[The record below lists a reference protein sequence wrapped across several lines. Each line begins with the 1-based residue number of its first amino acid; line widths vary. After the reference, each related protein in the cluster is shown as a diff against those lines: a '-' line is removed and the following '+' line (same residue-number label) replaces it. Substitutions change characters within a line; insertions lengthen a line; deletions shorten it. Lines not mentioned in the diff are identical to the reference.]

1 MWEKI
6 LMRTIKIFNEEKE
19 IYNGSCSVNMVLFR
33 GRIFGE
39 IQKINDR
46 IIKFTLQL
54 SNGKDP
60 STDQWRKP
68 TFVKCSAFDSVSA
81 EILKNYKTGEEI
93 WVVAKYYTNKYND
106 KIYHE
111 FCVRDV
117 IDAKVKEAK
126 NKKETASKSDFLDD
140 DLPF

>member
-1 MWEKI
+1 
-6 LMRTIKIFNEEKE
+6 MRTIKIFNEEKE
-19 IYNGSCSVNMVLFR
+19 IYNGACSVNTVIFK

-68 TFVKCSAFDSVSA
+68 TFVKCSAFDSMSK
-81 EILKNYKTGEEI
+81 EIIKDYKTGEEI
-93 WVVAKYYTNKYND
+93 WVIAKYYTNKYND

-117 IDAKVKEAK
+117 IGTKVKEVE

>member
-1 MWEKI
+1 
-6 LMRTIKIFNEEKE
+6 MRTIKIFNEEKE

-60 STDQWRKP
+60 RRPAHAVLIPRAPDFIVLPMQDFIAR
-68 TFVKCSAFDSVSA
+68 
-81 EILKNYKTGEEI
+81 L
-93 WVVAKYYTNKYND
+93 
-106 KIYHE
+106 
-111 FCVRDV
+111 
-117 IDAKVKEAK
+117 
-126 NKKETASKSDFLDD
+126 KETRFSS
-140 DLPF
+140 

>member
-1 MWEKI
+1 
-6 LMRTIKIFNEEKE
+6 MRTIKIFNEEKE
-19 IYNGSCSVNMVLFR
+19 IYSNSCPVNMVIFR

-39 IQKINDR
+39 IQKINDK
-46 IIKFTLQL
+46 IIKFVLQV

-60 STDQWRKP
+60 STGQWRKS
-68 TFVKCSAFDSVSA
+68 TFVKCSAFESMSK
-81 EILKNYKTGEEI
+81 EILENYKTGDEI
-93 WVVAKYYTNKYND
+93 WIIAKYYRNKKED

-117 IDAKVKEAK
+117 IDTKVK
-126 NKKETASKSDFLDD
+126 NTDSKEEMVSESNLLDD

>member
-1 MWEKI
+1 
-6 LMRTIKIFNEEKE
+6 MRTFKIFDEEKE
-19 IYNGSCSVNMVLFR
+19 IYNGSCPVNMVLFR

-39 IQKINDR
+39 IQKINDK
-46 IIKFTLQL
+46 IIKFVLQI

-60 STDQWRKP
+60 NTGQWRKP
-68 TFVKCSAFDSVSA
+68 TFVKCSVFNSMIK
-81 EILKNYKTGEEI
+81 EILKEYKTGDEI
-93 WVVAKYYTNKYND
+93 WVIAKYYRNKKED

-117 IDAKVKEAK
+117 IGAKAK
-126 NKKETASKSDFLDD
+126 NTKEEATNILDD

>member
-19 IYNGSCSVNMVLFR
+19 IYTNSCSVNLVIFR

-39 IQKINDR
+39 IQKINDK
-46 IIKFTLQL
+46 IIKFVLQI

-60 STDQWRKP
+60 NTDKWRKP
-68 TFVKCSAFDSVSA
+68 TFVKCSAFDSMSK
-81 EILKNYKTGEEI
+81 EILKYYKTGDEI
-93 WVVAKYYTNKYND
+93 WLIAKYYRNKKD
-106 KIYHE
+106 GKVYHE

-117 IDAKVKEAK
+117 IDTKIENTKEEAT
-126 NKKETASKSDFLDD
+126 NLLDD

>member
-1 MWEKI
+1 
-6 LMRTIKIFNEEKE
+6 MRTFKIFNEDKE
-19 IYNGSCSVNMVLFR
+19 IYNGSCSVNLVIFR

-39 IQKINDR
+39 IQKINDK
-46 IIKFTLQL
+46 IIKFVLQI

-60 STDQWRKP
+60 KTDQWRKP
-68 TFVKCSAFDSVSA
+68 TFVKCSAFDSMSK
-81 EILKNYKTGEEI
+81 EILKEYKTGDEI
-93 WVVAKYYTNKYND
+93 WIIAKYYRNKKDD

-117 IDAKVKEAK
+117 IGSRKEK
-126 NKKETASKSDFLDD
+126 SEDKKETASTSSFLDE

>member
-1 MWEKI
+1 
-6 LMRTIKIFNEEKE
+6 MRTIKIFNEEKE
-19 IYNGSCSVNMVLFR
+19 IYSNSCPVNMVLFR

-39 IQKINDR
+39 IQKVSDKM
-46 IIKFTLQL
+46 IKFVLQI

-81 EILKNYKTGEEI
+81 EILKDYKTGEEI
-93 WVVAKYYTNKYND
+93 WVIAKYYTNKYND

-117 IDAKVKEAK
+117 IGTKVKETET
-126 NKKETASKSDFLDD
+126 KKSTELLDD

>member
-1 MWEKI
+1 
-6 LMRTIKIFNEEKE
+6 MRTIKIFNEEKE
-19 IYNGSCSVNMVLFR
+19 IYTNSCSVNLVIFR

-39 IQKINDR
+39 IQKINDK
-46 IIKFTLQL
+46 IIKFVLQI

-60 STDQWRKP
+60 NTDKWRKP
-68 TFVKCSAFDSVSA
+68 TFVKCSAFDSMSK
-81 EILKNYKTGEEI
+81 EILKYYKTGDEI
-93 WVVAKYYTNKYND
+93 WLIAKYYRNKKDD

-117 IDAKVKEAK
+117 IDSRTEKSE
-126 NKKETASKSDFLDD
+126 NKKETASTSNFLDD

>member
-1 MWEKI
+1 
-6 LMRTIKIFNEEKE
+6 MRTFKIFDEEKE
-19 IYNGSCSVNMVLFR
+19 IYNGSCPVNMVLFR

-39 IQKINDR
+39 IQKINDK
-46 IIKFTLQL
+46 IIKFVLQI

-60 STDQWRKP
+60 NTGQWRKP
-68 TFVKCSAFDSVSA
+68 TFVKCSVFNLMIK
-81 EILKNYKTGEEI
+81 EILKEYKTGDEI
-93 WVVAKYYTNKYND
+93 WVIAKYYRNKKED

-117 IDAKVKEAK
+117 IGTKAKKVE
-126 NKKETASKSDFLDD
+126 NQKETTSKSEFLDD

>member
-1 MWEKI
+1 
-6 LMRTIKIFNEEKE
+6 MRTFKIFNEEKE
-19 IYNGSCSVNMVLFR
+19 IYSNSCSVNMVLFR

-39 IQKINDR
+39 IQKINDK
-46 IIKFTLQL
+46 IIKFVLQL

-60 STDQWRKP
+60 NTGQWRKS
-68 TFVKCSAFDSVSA
+68 TFVKCSAFDSMSE
-81 EILKNYKTGEEI
+81 EICKDYKTGDEI
-93 WVVAKYYTNKYND
+93 WITAKYYRNKKED

-117 IDAKVKEAK
+117 IDAKVKEVE

-140 DLPF
+140 DLQF

>member
-1 MWEKI
+1 
-6 LMRTIKIFNEEKE
+6 MRTIKIFNEEKE
-19 IYNGSCSVNMVLFR
+19 IYNNSCPVNMVIFR

-39 IQKINDR
+39 IQKVSDR
-46 IIKFTLQL
+46 MIKFVLQI

-60 STDQWRKP
+60 STGQWRKS

-81 EILKNYKTGEEI
+81 EILKDYKTGEEI
-93 WVVAKYYTNKYND
+93 WVIAKYYTNKYND

-111 FCVRDV
+111 FCVRDI
-117 IDAKVKEAK
+117 IDAKIEKTETKKEAK
-126 NKKETASKSDFLDD
+126 ESTELLDN

>member
-1 MWEKI
+1 
-6 LMRTIKIFNEEKE
+6 MRTIKIFNEEKE
-19 IYNGSCSVNMVLFR
+19 IYSNSCPVNMVIFR
-33 GRIFGE
+33 GRICGE

-81 EILKNYKTGEEI
+81 EILKDYKTGEEI

-117 IDAKVKEAK
+117 IGTKVKETET
-126 NKKETASKSDFLDD
+126 KKEAKASTELLDD

>member
-1 MWEKI
+1 
-6 LMRTIKIFNEEKE
+6 MRTFKIFNEDKE
-19 IYNGSCSVNMVLFR
+19 IYNGSCSVNLVIFR

-39 IQKINDR
+39 IQKINDK
-46 IIKFTLQL
+46 IIKFVLQI

-60 STDQWRKP
+60 KTDQWRKP
-68 TFVKCSAFDSVSA
+68 TFVKCSAFDSMSK
-81 EILKNYKTGEEI
+81 EILKEYKTGDEI
-93 WVVAKYYTNKYND
+93 WIIAKYYRNKKDD

-117 IDAKVKEAK
+117 IDTKVK
-126 NKKETASKSDFLDD
+126 NTDSKEKMVSESNLLDD

>member
-1 MWEKI
+1 
-6 LMRTIKIFNEEKE
+6 MRTFKIFNDGKE
-19 IYNGSCSVNMVLFR
+19 IYTNSCPVNLVIFR

-39 IQKINDR
+39 IQKINDK
-46 IIKFTLQL
+46 IIKFVLQI

-60 STDQWRKP
+60 NTNQWRKS
-68 TFVKCSAFDSVSA
+68 TFVKCSAFDLMSK
-81 EILKNYKTGEEI
+81 EILKYYKTGDEI
-93 WVVAKYYTNKYND
+93 WVIAKYYRNKKDD

-117 IDAKVKEAK
+117 INSRVEKSE
-126 NKKETASKSDFLDD
+126 NKKETASTSSFLDD

>member
-1 MWEKI
+1 
-6 LMRTIKIFNEEKE
+6 MRTFKIFDEGKE
-19 IYNGSCSVNMVLFR
+19 IYNSSCSVNTV
-33 GRIFGE
+33 IFGE
-39 IQKINDR
+39 FQKINDK

-60 STDQWRKP
+60 STNQWRKP
-68 TFVKCSAFDSVSA
+68 TFVKCSAFDSMSK
-81 EILKNYKTGEEI
+81 EILKEYKTGDEI
-93 WVVAKYYTNKYND
+93 WLIAKYYRNKKDD

-117 IDAKVKEAK
+117 IDSRVEKSE
-126 NKKETASKSDFLDD
+126 NKKETASKSNFLDD

>member
-1 MWEKI
+1 
-6 LMRTIKIFNEEKE
+6 MRTIKIFNEEKE
-19 IYNGSCSVNMVLFR
+19 IYSNSCPVNLVIFR
-33 GRIFGE
+33 GRIYGKF
-39 IQKINDR
+39 QKVNDR
-46 IIKFTLQL
+46 IIKFIIQL

-68 TFVKCSAFDSVSA
+68 TFVKCSAFDSMSE
-81 EILKNYKTGEEI
+81 EICKDYKTGDEI
-93 WVVAKYYTNKYND
+93 WITAKYYRNKKED

-117 IDAKVKEAK
+117 IDAKVKEVE

>member
-1 MWEKI
+1 
-6 LMRTIKIFNEEKE
+6 MRTIKIFNEEKE
-19 IYNGSCSVNMVLFR
+19 IYSNSCPVNMVIFR
-33 GRIFGE
+33 GRICGE

-117 IDAKVKEAK
+117 IDAKVK
-126 NKKETASKSDFLDD
+126 KKETKKEAKTSTELLDD

>member
-1 MWEKI
+1 
-6 LMRTIKIFNEEKE
+6 MRTIKIFNEEKE
-19 IYNGSCSVNMVLFR
+19 IYSNSCPVNMVIFR
-33 GRIFGE
+33 GRICGE

-68 TFVKCSAFDSVSA
+68 TFVKCSAFDSISK
-81 EILKNYKTGEEI
+81 EILKEYKTGEEI
-93 WVVAKYYTNKYND
+93 WVIAKYYTNKYND

-117 IDAKVKEAK
+117 IGTKVKETET
-126 NKKETASKSDFLDD
+126 KKEAKASTELLDD